1 MAEPEPEPGDG
12 PIGCCAWLHVVSGP
26 MEDGVGRVGV
36 RGFPFAEWIEC
47 GACLVWD
54 RRGGRHSGRDESAY
68 LVRQLDAWE
77 AANGGVWVDPDGGLE
92 DDFDD
97 MGVASW
103 DGGAWNPRDPP
114 GVKLG
119 SVHVLSIVL

>member
-1 MAEPEPEPGDG
+1 MCPGWPSRAGARAREHAESE
-12 PIGCCAWLHVVSGP
+12 
-26 MEDGVGRVGV
+26 
-36 RGFPFAEWIEC
+36 FAEWIEC

-54 RRGGRHSGRDESAY
+54 RRGGRRSGRDGSAY

-103 DGGAWNPRDPP
+103 DGGAWNDD
-114 GVKLG
+114 GA
-119 SVHVLSIVL
+119 